1 MLRTGGLLI
10 LRRYA
15 DRLRGFGGGIFRRE
29 NFSDGIKHIFVFFPK
44 VVSDL
49 PTAHNYLVVYDFNN
63 SIHGLS
69 SIGKRK
75 APALFGVEAVG

>member
-1 MLRTGGLLI
+1 MVGLNLSNQPLI
-10 LRRYA
+10 PNTQK
-15 DRLRGFGGGIFRRE
+15 FGGGIFRRE